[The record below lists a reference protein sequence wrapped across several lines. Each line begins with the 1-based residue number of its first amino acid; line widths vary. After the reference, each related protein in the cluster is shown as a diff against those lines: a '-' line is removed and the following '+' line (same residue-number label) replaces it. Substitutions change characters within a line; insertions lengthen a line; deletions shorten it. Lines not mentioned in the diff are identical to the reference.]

1 MTIIA
6 ANNQKDSPEATFPL
20 VIGNKN
26 NDHNRVEWIIMEDF
40 RHMATTRSLAF
51 IGGTNG

>member
-1 MTIIA
+1 MTIVA

-20 VIGNKN
+20 EIGYKN
-26 NDHNRVEWIIMEDF
+26 NDHNGVEQIIMEDF
-40 RHMATTRSLAF
+40 RHMTTTGLLAF